1 PEAPKHKGI
10 SYLLVDMKSPG
21 VSFRPVQ
28 ELTGRSGFYETF
40 FDNVSVPKENL
51 LGRENEGWYVATTT
65 LGLER
70 SGITRIGAIR
80 RSFDDVCAH
89 VRSLPAT
96 GRPDEP
102 AVTAAKLAEHYI
114 EIEVGRWLS
123 YRVAWM
129 QDQGQQPNYE
139 ASVAKTFATELAQR
153 LANTTVNLLGLPGT
167 LALSSYGAPIDGF
180 ASFTYLLTAHWS
192 ISAGT
197 SEIQRNIIA
206 QRGLGLPRG

>member
-1 PEAPKHKGI
+1 
-10 SYLLVDMKSPG
+10 
-21 VSFRPVQ
+21 
-28 ELTGRSGFYETF
+28 
-40 FDNVSVPKENL
+40 
-51 LGRENEGWYVATTT
+51 
-65 LGLER
+65 
-70 SGITRIGAIR
+70 RIGAIR

-89 VRSLPAT
+89 VRSLPAAA
-96 GRPDEP
+96 RPDEP

-167 LALSSYGAPIDGF
+167 LALSSYRAPIDGF